1 MAEAED
7 SHPHLELM
15 REEPITE
22 RRTRPF
28 GRARPEP
35 ENFRA
40 HASSLRERLQ
50 DTRLA
55 LREEVPGYDDRRLI
69 KITLTE
75 KVQADEVANAARGI
89 EVVSQEDDTLVL
101 AFATDAQLDGFE
113 MRLATLARGES
124 VTYPSLMHALE
135 DLDRWTPEDRKG
147 WALRQNGFP
156 DEASFLLDVELWP
169 LDRDIDGARRTFENW
184 LADNEGEQLDAVRKP
199 YLTLYRVRCDGRL
212 AEALLQYRDVR
223 TVDLPPDVSMDFSLL
238 QADVEQFGEVSAPPD
253 DAPSV
258 VVLDTGLATG
268 HPMLA
273 PAVGDAETFL
283 QGTTAADEHG
293 HGTMVAGIALYD
305 DVAACI
311 QAGSF
316 VPLLRLFSG
325 RVLDDRNEGDPRLIQ
340 NQVEEAVAYF
350 VGQYGCR
357 VFNLAYGDLN
367 KPYRGRRLTGL
378 AVTLDA
384 LAREHDVLFVVPTG
398 NLRHDDV
405 AAWHSTYPHYL
416 QQQTAPLID
425 PAPALNAL
433 TLGSLA
439 RYDRSRQ
446 GALYSQDPAYR
457 PVARASQPSPFTRAG
472 PSIVGAIKPELV
484 DYGGNFGID
493 ERTGQPVWRSM
504 MGELSTS
511 SEFATGRPFAE
522 DVGTSFAAPHI
533 AHAAAMLTM
542 EFPDASS
549 DLCRALLVCH
559 AEIPDACAD
568 MFPDDSALR
577 NVVGYG
583 LVDRSALYRSL
594 DHCVT
599 LWAEG
604 TIQNRRHHFYEVP
617 IPQEFWEGGRRD
629 RKLTVALAYRPP
641 VRTTRIDYRAV
652 GIEFR
657 LVQAASLAEVA
668 TAFNAATDRDSHP
681 SISERTLGRDVTA
694 QKRSRGTLQA
704 STWTFKQP
712 SSSVRGTS
720 WFVVVTRNDPA
731 WGANVAAERET
742 YALTVR
748 LADQLAQEP
757 RLYASVE
764 VRLRARARAR
774 AEI

>member
-1 MAEAED
+1 MAEVED

-22 RRTRPF
+22 RRPRQF
-28 GRARPEP
+28 GATRPEP
-35 ENFRA
+35 ENFRE

-89 EVVSQEDDTLVL
+89 EVISQEDGTLVL
-101 AFATDAQLDGFE
+101 AFATDAQLDDFE
-113 MRLATLARGES
+113 MRLATLAGGGS
-124 VTYPSLMHALE
+124 VTYPNLMHALE

-169 LDRDIDGARRTFENW
+169 LDRNIDGARRTFENW

-199 YLTLYRVRCDGRL
+199 YLTLYRVRCDGNL

-238 QADVEQFGEVSAPPD
+238 QADVEQFGEVPAPPD

-258 VVLDTGLATG
+258 VVLDTGLAAG

-340 NQVEEAVAYF
+340 NQVEEAVTYF
-350 VGQYGCR
+350 AGQYGCR
-357 VFNLAYGDLN
+357 VFNLTYGDPN
-367 KPYRGRRLTGL
+367 KPFQGRRLTGL

-398 NLRHDDV
+398 NLRRDDV
-405 AAWHSTYPHYL
+405 AQWHSAYPRYL
-416 QQQTAPLID
+416 QQKDSPLID

-433 TLGSLA
+433 AVGSLA
-439 RYDRSRQ
+439 RYDQSRQ
-446 GALYSQDPAYR
+446 SVRHPRDPAYR
-457 PVARASQPSPFTRAG
+457 PVARSNQPSPFTRAG
-472 PSIVGAIKPELV
+472 PSVGGATKPDLV
-484 DYGGNFGID
+484 DYGGNYSTD
-493 ERTGQPVWRSM
+493 VRSRHLGQQGL
-504 MGELSTS
+504 GELSTS
-511 SEFATGRPFAE
+511 REFASGRPFAE
-522 DVGTSFAAPHI
+522 DVGTSFAAPHV

-549 DLCRALLVCH
+549 DLCRALLACH
-559 AEIPDACAD
+559 AELPDACAG

-594 DHCVT
+594 DHCVP

-604 TIQNRRHHFYEVP
+604 TIQNRSHHFYEVP

-657 LVQAASLAEVA
+657 LVQATSLAEVA

-712 SSSVRGTS
+712 SSSVRETS

-748 LADQLAQEP
+748 LADQLAEEP
-757 RLYASVE
+757 RLYASIE

>member
-1 MAEAED
+1 M
-7 SHPHLELM
+7 
-15 REEPITE
+15 
-22 RRTRPF
+22 
-28 GRARPEP
+28 
-35 ENFRA
+35 
-40 HASSLRERLQ
+40 
-50 DTRLA
+50 RLA

-75 KVQADEVANAARGI
+75 KVQADEVANAATGI
-89 EVVSQEDDTLVL
+89 EVVSQEDDALVL
-101 AFATDAQLDGFE
+101 AFATDAQLDEFE
-113 MRLATLARGES
+113 MRLATLAGGGS
-124 VTYPSLMHALE
+124 VTYRSLMHALE
-135 DLDRWTPEDRKG
+135 DLDRWGPEDRKG

-156 DEASFLLDVELWP
+156 DEASFLLDVELLL
-169 LDRDIDGARRTFENW
+169 LDRDAARARHKFENW

-199 YLTLYRVRCDGRL
+199 YLTLYRVRCDGSL

-223 TVDLPPDVSMDFSLL
+223 TVDLPPDVSMDFSLV
-238 QADVEQFGEVSAPPD
+238 QADVEQFGDVPAPPD

-258 VVLDTGLATG
+258 VVLDTGLAAG

-305 DVAACI
+305 DMAACI

-350 VGQYGCR
+350 AGQYGCR
-357 VFNLAYGDLN
+357 VFNLAYGDPN
-367 KPYRGRRLTGL
+367 KPFQGRRLTGL

-398 NLRHDDV
+398 NLRRDDV
-405 AAWHSTYPHYL
+405 AQWHSAYPRYL
-416 QQQTAPLID
+416 QQKDSPLID

-433 TLGSLA
+433 TVGSLA
-439 RYDRSRQ
+439 RYDQSRQ
-446 GALYSQDPAYR
+446 SVRHPRDPAYR
-457 PVARASQPSPFTRAG
+457 PVARSNQPSPFTRAG
-472 PSIVGAIKPELV
+472 PSVGGATKPDLV
-484 DYGGNFGID
+484 DYGGNYSTD
-493 ERTGQPVWRSM
+493 VRSRHLGQRGL
-504 MGELSTS
+504 GELSTS
-511 SEFATGRPFAE
+511 REFASGRPFAE
-522 DVGTSFAAPHI
+522 DVGTSFAAPHV
-533 AHAAAMLTM
+533 AHAAAMLM
-542 EFPDASS
+542 REFPDASS
-549 DLCRALLVCH
+549 DLCRALLACH
-559 AEIPDACAD
+559 AEIPDACAGL
-568 MFPDDSALR
+568 FPDEVALR

-583 LVDRSALYRSL
+583 LVDRSALCRSL
-594 DHCVT
+594 DRCVT

-629 RKLTVALAYRPP
+629 RKLTAALAYRPP

-657 LVQAASLAEVA
+657 LVPATSLAEVA
-668 TAFNAATDRDSHP
+668 AAFNAATDSDIHR
-681 SISERTLGRDVTA
+681 SISERASGRDITA

-712 SSSVRGTS
+712 SSSMRAIS

-748 LADQLAQEP
+748 LADQLAEEP

-764 VRLRARARAR
+764 VRLRTRARAR

>member
-7 SHPHLELM
+7 SHPHLELT

-50 DTRLA
+50 DARLA
-55 LREEVPGYDDRRLI
+55 LHEEVPGYDDRRLI

-89 EVVSQEDDTLVL
+89 EVISQEDGTLVL
-101 AFATDAQLDGFE
+101 AFATDAQLDDFE
-113 MRLATLARGES
+113 MRLATLAGGGS
-124 VTYPSLMHALE
+124 VTYPNLMHALE

-156 DEASFLLDVELWP
+156 DEASFVLDVELWP
-169 LDRDIDGARRTFENW
+169 LDRNIDGARRTFENW
-184 LADNEGEQLDAVRKP
+184 LADNGGEQLDAVRKP
-199 YLTLYRVRCDGRL
+199 YLTLYRVRCDGNL

-238 QADVEQFGEVSAPPD
+238 QADVEQFGEVPAPPD

-258 VVLDTGLATG
+258 VVLDTGLAAG

-350 VGQYGCR
+350 AGQYGCR
-357 VFNLAYGDLN
+357 VFNLAYGDPN
-367 KPYRGRRLTGL
+367 KPFQGRRLTGL

-398 NLRHDDV
+398 NLRRDD
-405 AAWHSTYPHYL
+405 AQWHSAYPRYL
-416 QQQTAPLID
+416 QQKDSPLID

-433 TLGSLA
+433 TVGSLA
-439 RYDRSRQ
+439 RYDQSRQ
-446 GALYSQDPAYR
+446 GVRHPRDPAYR
-457 PVARASQPSPFTRAG
+457 PVARSYQPSPFTRAG
-472 PSIVGAIKPELV
+472 PSVGGATKPDLV
-484 DYGGNFGID
+484 DYGGNYSTD
-493 ERTGQPVWRSM
+493 VRSRHLGQQGL
-504 MGELSTS
+504 GELSTS
-511 SEFATGRPFAE
+511 REFASGRPFAE
-522 DVGTSFAAPHI
+522 DVGTSFAAPHV
-533 AHAAAMLTM
+533 AHAAAMLM
-542 EFPDASS
+542 REFPDASS
-549 DLCRALLVCH
+549 DLCRALLACH
-559 AEIPDACAD
+559 AEIPDACAGL
-568 MFPDDSALR
+568 FPDEVVLR

-657 LVQAASLAEVA
+657 LVPAASLAEVA
-668 TAFNAATDRDSHP
+668 TAFNAATDRDSYP

-712 SSSVRGTS
+712 SSSVRETS

-748 LADQLAQEP
+748 LADQLAEEP

>member
-1 MAEAED
+1 M
-7 SHPHLELM
+7 
-15 REEPITE
+15 
-22 RRTRPF
+22 
-28 GRARPEP
+28 
-35 ENFRA
+35 
-40 HASSLRERLQ
+40 
-50 DTRLA
+50 RLA

-75 KVQADEVANAARGI
+75 KVQADEVANAAKGI
-89 EVVSQEDDTLVL
+89 EVVSQEEDTLVL

-124 VTYPSLMHALE
+124 VTYQSLMHALE

-156 DEASFLLDVELWP
+156 GEAPFLLDVELWP
-169 LDRDIDGARRTFENW
+169 LDRDIDSARRTFENW

-238 QADVEQFGEVSAPPD
+238 QADVEQFGDVPAPPD

-258 VVLDTGLATG
+258 VVLDTGLAAG

-305 DVAACI
+305 NVEACI
-311 QAGSF
+311 QAESF

-340 NQVEEAVAYF
+340 NQVEEAVIYF
-350 VGQYGCR
+350 AGQYGCR
-357 VFNLAYGDLN
+357 VFNLAYGDPN
-367 KPYRGRRLTGL
+367 KPFQGRRLTGL

-433 TLGSLA
+433 TVGSLA

-446 GALYSQDPAYR
+446 GALYPQDPAYR

-472 PSIVGAIKPELV
+472 PSVGGATKPDLV
-484 DYGGNFGID
+484 DYGGNYSTD
-493 ERTGQPVWRSM
+493 VRNRHLGQQGL
-504 MGELSTS
+504 GELSTS
-511 SEFATGRPFAE
+511 REFASGRPFAE
-522 DVGTSFAAPHI
+522 DVGTSFAAPHV
-533 AHAAAMLTM
+533 AHAAAMLM
-542 EFPDASS
+542 REFPDASS
-549 DLCRALLVCH
+549 DLCRALLACH
-559 AEIPDACAD
+559 AEIPDACAGL
-568 MFPDDSALR
+568 FPDEVALR

-583 LVDRSALYRSL
+583 LVDRSALCRSL
-594 DHCVT
+594 DRCVT
-599 LWAEG
+599 LWAGG

-641 VRTTRIDYRAV
+641 VRTTRIDYRAI

-657 LVQAASLAEVA
+657 LVPATSLAEVA
-668 TAFNAATDRDSHP
+668 AAFNAATDSDIHR
-681 SISERTLGRDVTA
+681 SISERASGRDVTA

-712 SSSVRGTS
+712 SSSMRATS

-748 LADQLAQEP
+748 LADQLAEEP